1 MKIALISAHYPP
13 QKTSCAVQM
22 RDLAQELLKMGH
34 DPIVIVPVEKTN
46 QSIYIEKIDNIQ
58 ILRIPTFK
66 INNIGNIRRAFNEI
80 LLPLN
85 MILGLKKNFF
95 LIKSLDAVVWYSPT
109 IFFGPLIKYIKKSSN
124 CVSYLVLRDIFPEWA
139 LDLGILKKN
148 LIFYFLKMVANYQ
161 YSLADTIGVQT
172 NSNLKYFNDLLIKKK
187 NKIEVLNNWL
197 SPSIDKKSS
206 ISINDTKLRDR
217 KIFVYIGNM
226 GVAQGIKILIELAD
240 SLKNRKNIGFVF
252 VGRGSKLNELKDYVE
267 NKNLDNVLFFDEIDP
282 DEISDLL
289 KMCHIGLIALDP
301 LHKSHNIPGKFLSYL
316 QSGLPVLARV
326 NSGTDL
332 QKIIEK
338 ENLGSVCNGSEVN
351 ELKILAENLIENDTN
366 LKSISKRCRLISSKM
381 FSSKSAAE
389 QIILSLSRHELSKK
403 K

>member
-22 RDLAQELLKMGH
+22 RDLARELLKMGH
-34 DPIVIVPVEKTN
+34 VPIVIVPMEKTN
-46 QSIYIEKIDNIQ
+46 KLIHIEKIENIQ
-58 ILRIPTFK
+58 ILRIPAFK
-66 INNIGNIRRAFNEI
+66 IDNIGNIRRAFNEM
-80 LLPLN
+80 LLPFC
-85 MILGLKKNFF
+85 MIFGLKKYLS

-109 IFFGPLIKYIKKSSN
+109 IFFGPLIKYVKKLSN
-124 CVSYLVLRDIFPEWA
+124 CKSYLILRDMFPEWA

-148 LIFYFLKMVANYQ
+148 LIYYFLKLVANYQ

-172 NSNLKYFNDLLIKKK
+172 FSNLEYFNNLPIQK
-187 NKIEVLNNWL
+187 NKIEVLDNWL
-197 SPSIDKKSS
+197 SSSINKKSS
-206 ISINDTKLRDR
+206 ISINGTKLKDK

-226 GVAQGIKILIELAD
+226 GVAQGIQILIELAD
-240 SLKNRKNIGFVF
+240 SLKNKKNIGFVF
-252 VGRGSKLNELKDYVE
+252 VGRGSKLDELKSYVV

-282 DEISDLL
+282 DEISDFL

-301 LHKSHNIPGKFLSYL
+301 LHKSHNIPGKFIAYL

-338 ENLGSVCNGSEVN
+338 ENLGLVSNSNKVN
-351 ELKILAENLIENDTN
+351 EIKILAENLLENDSN

-381 FSSKSAAE
+381 FSSRSAAE
-389 QIILSLSRHELSKK
+389 QIISSLTSQSNKAI
-403 K
+403 